1 MIMFKAMGFEDELMI
16 MKMVGND
23 EPTMQ
28 ALLPCFEEC
37 HTAKVF
43 NEYQVKTNYF
53 DDIVG
58 TIGSSQTLIKH

>member
-1 MIMFKAMGFEDELMI
+1 MFKAMGFEDELMI

-53 DDIVG
+53 DELVC
-58 TIGSSQTLIKH
+58 KW